1 MLENISD
8 LNKVKVDLLNE
19 EKSKKEL
26 FLDAM
31 QFGYSILHML
41 SQTYGQNSQ
50 CISKYGF
57 LWKHLSSQRE
67 FSNPV

>member
-26 FLDAM
+26 LLDAM
-31 QFGYSILHML
+31 QSGYSILHML
-41 SQTYGQNSQ
+41 SQTYG
-50 CISKYGF
+50 
-57 LWKHLSSQRE
+57 
-67 FSNPV
+67 